1 MAAAASSSVLRKEW
15 KKYFLA
21 FNGVVIGVPLA
32 VGGYFVHNLRSDE
45 RFREHFQDKYPDL
58 IDTIHEYISIYP
70 EAAPRD
76 DIGEADP
83 AVFKSPVYARVQ
95 LKSGKSIVVEAP
107 FDATIQDIHKKALGE
122 NASDAVLKVE
132 FQDDAEQAAAAPA
145 QPMPG
150 MFIAIKCPS
159 FDGSLVGVAP
169 RKAAPAPSSVDA
181 SVRST
186 WPTTYTPRNKRKA
199 ATDALYDELA
209 ASRVKEAALREE
221 LRIGAREI
229 DVIEDEL
236 RAIDAHKKQLKAQMP
251 RKRFLGLF

>member
-145 QPMPG
+145 QPMP
-150 MFIAIKCPS
+150 
-159 FDGSLVGVAP
+159 AP

-221 LRIGAREI
+221 LHIGAREI